1 MPCATLTESGGEL
14 LSCVCVV
21 VQQWLAA
28 DVAVFL
34 EYIYVSVDVR
44 REKACTI
51 IFQIDVF
58 LSSLKDRF

>member
-51 IFQIDVF
+51 FF
-58 LSSLKDRF
+58 